1 MTQNKDLKILLNLI
15 LILEVMRIT
24 ICDYLITG
32 RCYNWIY
39 RVKGID
45 AERIS
50 GKGMEKGKSKLRDD
64 CTEEEHALNRRSEFM
79 ITKSLLNK

>member
-24 ICDYLITG
+24 IYDYLITG

-50 GKGMEKGKSKLRDD
+50 GKGMGE
-64 CTEEEHALNRRSEFM
+64 TEPKVSCGMTAQRRSM
-79 ITKSLLNK
+79 H

>member
-1 MTQNKDLKILLNLI
+1 
-15 LILEVMRIT
+15 MRIT
-24 ICDYLITG
+24 IYDYLI
-32 RCYNWIY
+32 RVDYWIY

-50 GKGMEKGKSKLRDD
+50 EKGYGETAKSKLDD

-79 ITKSLLNK
+79 ITK